1 MNGRI
6 EVESEYGKGSVF
18 TIHIPQRIV
27 SSEPIGNFH
36 DKFERYVHTMR
47 AYKES
52 FRAPDAH
59 ILVVDDTDMNLT
71 VIEGLLSK
79 TDINLDTA
87 SGGAEA
93 LGLTKENKYD
103 LILMDQRMP
112 HMDGTETMNRI
123 RSQTDGMNVDTPVI
137 CLTADAVSGAR
148 NKYLEEGFTDYLSKP
163 VEGSTLEAALIKY
176 LPPEKIIVQEES
188 DSESEQQ
195 PQEKSELEEFY
206 SRTEGLNYE
215 SAIRSCSN
223 EAILTK
229 TLQQFYNS
237 IQNNL
242 RDIEKFLSEEDI
254 KNYTIKV
261 HALKSSARLIGADEL
276 SSQAAYLEDCGNNND
291 TDSIKDLTPELLTN
305 YKAYIE
311 RLEPLYKKDDNAEM
325 ITVEKLHEAYE
336 AIKEFASMFD
346 SDSID
351 GIMEMLR
358 AYRIPENESERFNI
372 ISQCADGADWAGLE
386 EALKNI

>member
-1 MNGRI
+1 
-6 EVESEYGKGSVF
+6 
-18 TIHIPQRIV
+18 
-27 SSEPIGNFH
+27 
-36 DKFERYVHTMR
+36 
-47 AYKES
+47 
-52 FRAPDAH
+52 
-59 ILVVDDTDMNLT
+59 
-71 VIEGLLSK
+71 
-79 TDINLDTA
+79 
-87 SGGAEA
+87 
-93 LGLTKENKYD
+93 
-103 LILMDQRMP
+103 
-112 HMDGTETMNRI
+112 
-123 RSQTDGMNVDTPVI
+123 
-137 CLTADAVSGAR
+137 VSGAR
-148 NKYLEEGFTDYLSKP
+148 NKYIEKGFTDYLSKP
-163 VEGSTLEAALIKY
+163 IEGSTLEAALIKY
-176 LPPEKIIVQEES
+176 LPPEKIVIQEKSDS
-188 DSESEQQ
+188 DSEYQSESHK
-195 PQEKSELEEFY
+195 KSELEKFY
-206 SRTEGLNYE
+206 SRTDGLNYE

-242 RDIEKFLSEEDI
+242 QDIEKFLSENDI

-311 RLEPLYKKDDNAEM
+311 RLEPLYKQDDNAEM

-358 AYRIPENESERFNI
+358 GYRIPENESERFRI

-386 EALKNI
+386 EVLKKI

>member
-1 MNGRI
+1 
-6 EVESEYGKGSVF
+6 
-18 TIHIPQRIV
+18 
-27 SSEPIGNFH
+27 
-36 DKFERYVHTMR
+36 MR
-47 AYKES
+47 
-52 FRAPDAH
+52 
-59 ILVVDDTDMNLT
+59 
-71 VIEGLLSK
+71 
-79 TDINLDTA
+79 
-87 SGGAEA
+87 
-93 LGLTKENKYD
+93 
-103 LILMDQRMP
+103 Q
-112 HMDGTETMNRI
+112 
-123 RSQTDGMNVDTPVI
+123 
-137 CLTADAVSGAR
+137 
-148 NKYLEEGFTDYLSKP
+148 
-163 VEGSTLEAALIKY
+163 
-176 LPPEKIIVQEES
+176 
-188 DSESEQQ
+188 
-195 PQEKSELEEFY
+195 Y
-206 SRTEGLNYE
+206 SLRP
-215 SAIRSCSN
+215 
-223 EAILTK
+223 
-229 TLQQFYNS
+229 

-242 RDIEKFLSEEDI
+242 RDIEKFLTENDI

-311 RLEPLYKKDDNAEM
+311 RLEPLYRKDDNAEM

-372 ISQCADGADWAGLE
+372 ISQCADGADWGGLE